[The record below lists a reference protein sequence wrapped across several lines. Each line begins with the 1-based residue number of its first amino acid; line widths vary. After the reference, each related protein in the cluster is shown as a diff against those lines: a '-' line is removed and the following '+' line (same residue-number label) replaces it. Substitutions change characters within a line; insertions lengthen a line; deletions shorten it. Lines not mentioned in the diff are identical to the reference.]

1 MGLGLIAQIIIFI
14 FTAISLLA
22 ICFVYKFYVK
32 PKVLMGFYEKQ
43 GVKSL
48 CFSPFIGKYSLVS
61 KDIVSKGD
69 GFYTIKDFLAQNP
82 DCKYSMTN
90 LADFVCIQIYDPD
103 VIREFYNCKYVVK
116 HKFGVEIFQE
126 FINGIIFAEGEEHTR
141 KRKIISQAFHYQ
153 LLQSMIPPLSE
164 IYDEF
169 IDKVRDKKV
178 DDCISMFQDI
188 SAESVLRLFFSK
200 SFKDYKYRNKTI
212 TENLSD
218 LINCAGQIAK
228 STEYA
233 FLGKGFLRFG
243 KLLTLKKTAKE
254 IKKIFKEV
262 INNRINS
269 TNLQDLKHKQRKDMM
284 DYLIENQGI
293 DQIESENK
301 ITIDTII
308 EEFITFYAAG
318 LDTTGHTLGMAMYYL
333 SVYQECTKLLA
344 EEIQATIKSQAD
356 LTSENIKNMKY
367 LQAFVNEVLRHYT
380 IADQLFMR
388 IATQDIK
395 LGNLKVKKGTILNVG
410 NLENHFDPKYFK
422 NPHQFNPQRW
432 LDGSLDK
439 LPTYIFNPFSAGKN
453 NCIGQHFAQINIK
466 IGLIKFI
473 QSFNFEIDPNYKL
486 VLTFQFLIEPQQ
498 PIALTFK
505 SKKL

>member
-1 MGLGLIAQIIIFI
+1 MGLIIQIIIFL
-14 FTAISLLA
+14 FTVFSLLA
-22 ICFVYKFYVK
+22 LYFVYKFYIK

-43 GVKSL
+43 GVKNL
-48 CFSPFIGKYSLVS
+48 CFSPFIGKYSFVS
-61 KDIVSKGD
+61 RDIASKSD
-69 GFYTIKDFLAQNP
+69 GFYSIKDFLAQNP

-90 LADFVCIQIYDPD
+90 LADFVCVQLYDPD
-103 VIREFYNCKYVVK
+103 LIKDFYNCKHVVK

-126 FINGIIFAEGEEHTR
+126 FMNGIVFAEGEEHSR

-169 IDKVRDKKV
+169 IDKIKDKKV
-178 DDCISMFQDI
+178 DDCISMFQEI

-200 SFKDYKYRNKTI
+200 SFKDYKYKNKTI
-212 TENLSD
+212 TDNLID
-218 LINCAGQIAK
+218 LINIAGQLAK
-228 STEYA
+228 SAEYA
-233 FLGKGFLRFG
+233 FLGKTFLRFG
-243 KLLTLKKTAKE
+243 KLSALKKTSRDL
-254 IKKIFKEV
+254 KKIFKEV
-262 INNRINS
+262 ITNRINS
-269 TNLQDLKHKQRKDMM
+269 TNLQDLKHKQRKDMI

-293 DQIESENK
+293 DKIESENK

-318 LDTTGHTLGMAMYYL
+318 LDTTGHTLGMAIYYL
-333 SVYQECTKLLA
+333 SAYPECTKLLS
-344 EEIQATIKSQAD
+344 EEIKATIKSQAD
-356 LTSENIKNMKY
+356 LSSDNIKNMKY

-395 LGNLKVKKGTILNVG
+395 LGNLNVKKGTILNVG
-410 NLENHFDPKYFK
+410 ILENHFNPKYFK
-422 NPHQFNPQRW
+422 NPYQFNPQRW

-439 LPTYIFNPFSAGKN
+439 LPSYIFNPFSAGKN

-473 QSFNFEIDPNYKL
+473 QSFDFEIDPNYKL
-486 VLTFQFLIEPQQ
+486 ILTFQFLIEPLQ
-498 PIALTFK
+498 PIAIKFN

>member
-1 MGLGLIAQIIIFI
+1 MGLILQIIIFI
-14 FTAISLLA
+14 LTIISLLA
-22 ICFVYKFYVK
+22 LYLVYKFYVK
-32 PKVLMGFYEKQ
+32 PKILMGFYEKQ
-43 GVKSL
+43 GVKNL
-48 CFSPFIGKYSLVS
+48 CFYPFIGKYSFVS
-61 KDIVSKGD
+61 RDIMLKGD
-69 GFYTIKDFLAQNP
+69 GFYSIKDFLAQNP
-82 DCKYSMTN
+82 GCKYSMTN
-90 LADFVCIQIYDPD
+90 LAEFVCIQLYDPD
-103 VIREFYNCKYVVK
+103 IIKEFYNCKHIVK

-126 FINGIIFAEGEEHTR
+126 FMNGIVFAEGEEHTR

-153 LLQSMIPPLSE
+153 LLQSMISPLSE

-169 IDKVRDKKV
+169 IDKVKDKKV

-188 SAESVLRLFFSK
+188 SGESVLRLFFSK
-200 SFKDYKYRNKTI
+200 SFKDYKYRNKTM
-212 TENLSD
+212 TETLSD
-218 LINCAGQIAK
+218 LINCAGQMAK

-233 FLGKGFLRFG
+233 FLGKGALRFG
-243 KLLTLKKTAKE
+243 KLSTLQKTTKD

-262 INNRINS
+262 ITNRIDS
-269 TNLQDLKHKQRKDMM
+269 TNLDDLKHKQRKDMI

-293 DQIESENK
+293 DKIESENK
-301 ITIDTII
+301 ITIETII
-308 EEFITFYAAG
+308 EEFITFYVAG

-333 SVYQECTKLLA
+333 SVYPELS
-344 EEIQATIKSQAD
+344 EEIKATIKSQAD

-388 IATQDIK
+388 TATQDIQ
-395 LGNLKVKKGTILNVG
+395 LGNLKIKKGTVLNVG

-422 NPHQFNPQRW
+422 DPHQFNPQRW

-439 LPTYIFNPFSAGKN
+439 LPPYIFNPFSAGKN

-473 QSFNFEIDPNYKL
+473 QSFDFEIDPNYKL
-486 VLTFQFLIEPQQ
+486 ILTFQFLIEPVQ